1 MSPTSNSYLPSLGD
15 RVAIIL
21 FMLAGAAIICWSGI
35 AMVLQL
41 VTVLSGAPL
50 RVPAT
55 LFDVAASAPLGP
67 GGSAVDVQLETVILT
82 ATDLSIAG
90 TAAAAIEPVLTFLT
104 TTIVVTCLLWLAR
117 NTLRG
122 RIFGRGNTVLITVAG
137 MTALVGFAV
146 VPIFGRMVAN
156 DTLARISEGD
166 FGGFAATVS
175 PFPFI
180 LGAFI
185 FAIVATAYTVGA
197 RLQRDAEGLV

>member
-1 MSPTSNSYLPSLGD
+1 MSPTSTPYRPSLGD
-15 RVAIIL
+15 RVAIIV
-21 FMLAGAAIICWSGI
+21 FMLAGAAIIAWSGI
-35 AMVLQL
+35 ALISQL
-41 VTVLSGAPL
+41 ATVLSGAPL

-55 LFDVAASAPLGP
+55 LIGVAAKAPLGP
-67 GGSAVDVQLETVILT
+67 DGTAVDVQLDTAILT

-90 TAAAAIEPVLTFLT
+90 TAAAAAEPILTFLT
-104 TTIVVTCLLWLAR
+104 TTVVVACLLWLAR

-122 RIFGRGNTVLITVAG
+122 QIFGRGNTLLISVAG
-137 MTALVGFAV
+137 MTALIGFAV

-156 DTLARISEGD
+156 DTLARISDGD
-166 FGGFAATVS
+166 FESFGATVS